1 MKVAT
6 LLMWVQ
12 FLAAHWIKG
21 KNPSHA
27 ICVSVR
33 RYTCTQ
39 NKGADWEKVASQ
51 KILSLCLTP
60 FRKIGAVVL
69 TIRGTFSLADAIADI
84 VCDEDPFLDGFAH
97 RGILNGA
104 K

>member
-1 MKVAT
+1 
-6 LLMWVQ
+6 MWVR
-12 FLAAHWIKG
+12 FLVAHRSKG
-21 KNPSHA
+21 KNPSRA
-27 ICVSVR
+27 ICGSVR
-33 RYTCTQ
+33 GNTCTQ
-39 NKGADWEKVASQ
+39 NKGADWEKVAS
-51 KILSLCLTP
+51 KKLLSLCLTT